1 MNKNTITES
10 LSAERDWRLYA
21 GEQEGGQRRLTAA
34 ARPVVGDRRSPGRQS
49 AGRLQLQRRRAV
61 ADADLGG
68 VPETLRWRVRITGDV
83 GDLVRSDGQT
93 ARGRAATEP

>member
-1 MNKNTITES
+1 MV
-10 LSAERDWRLYA
+10 
-21 GEQEGGQRRLTAA
+21 GGQR
-34 ARPVVGDRRSPGRQS
+34 S
-49 AGRLQLQRRRAV
+49 AGQLQLQRRRAV

-68 VPETLRWRVRITGDV
+68 APEALRWRVRDTGDV